1 MPKSKAQV
9 MKALTQFRE
18 EWQEVAEGESLLDI
32 ESPVGLILSDIADKL
47 NLDAKERQA
56 MLGGRLNQQVIAFLS
71 QPIQVKL
78 PE

>member
-9 MKALTQFRE
+9 MEALIQYRE
-18 EWQEVAEGESLLDI
+18 EWQVVANGESLLEV

-47 NLDAKERQA
+47 NLDTKERQV
-56 MLGGRLNQQVIAFLS
+56 MLGGKLNRQVNAFMN

-78 PE
+78 P